1 MFVLIAPNKPWVL
14 GKVKRGCCHH
24 PRDLLWISDGVLAHL
39 TLLVLG
45 LPLTRLTQPRA
56 NVVVVPA
63 PNVVRSTIPQDAL
76 ILLTDNPLEPI
87 VRLHGEREGCCH
99 HPVLPYSSTGT
110 GSILVKTIECA
121 SPSTG
126 LAKFLGT
133 ITQPRWVGLLSGQ
146 PHDSGFLTRT
156 ATCVSGLYVG
166 CCMGERE
173 RGAVT
178 TPVLSM
184 LTW

>member
-1 MFVLIAPNKPWVL
+1 MSFCVVCWMFH
-14 GKVKRGCCHH
+14 GESKRGCCHH

-39 TLLVLG
+39 TLLMLG

-87 VRLHGEREGCCH
+87 VRLHGERE
-99 HPVLPYSSTGT
+99 
-110 GSILVKTIECA
+110 
-121 SPSTG
+121 
-126 LAKFLGT
+126 
-133 ITQPRWVGLLSGQ
+133 
-146 PHDSGFLTRT
+146 
-156 ATCVSGLYVG
+156 
-166 CCMGERE
+166 

-178 TPVLSM
+178 TPVFAM